1 MAVDRNIY
9 SRPPA
14 AQSRRR
20 GGGHLR
26 RLWPAIPEREIEI
39 DGNSSDAWRIVR
51 HRGDVLGR
59 IFAAPNGSYVYYRGP
74 FDVPP
79 LSVAEGFRVGRH
91 CNDLDGQL
99 FCELRGR
106 QPAQ

>member
-1 MAVDRNIY
+1 MATNRNIY
-9 SRPPA
+9 PRPSS

-39 DGNSSDAWRIVR
+39 DGSSSDAWRIVR

-74 FDVPP
+74 FNVTHETYTAPT
-79 LSVAEGFRVGRH
+79 LAGVVRAVR
-91 CNDLDGQL
+91 DLI
-99 FCELRGR
+99 
-106 QPAQ
+106 

>member
-74 FDVPP
+74 FNVTHETYTAPT
-79 LSVAEGFRVGRH
+79 LAGVVRAVR
-91 CNDLDGQL
+91 DLI
-99 FCELRGR
+99 
-106 QPAQ
+106 

>member
-1 MAVDRNIY
+1 MAVDRNIF
-9 SRPPA
+9 SRPTA

-20 GGGHLR
+20 GGHLR

-39 DGNSSDAWRIVR
+39 DGTDAEAWRIVR

-74 FDVPP
+74 WNVTHETYTAPT
-79 LSVAEGFRVGRH
+79 LAGVVRAVR
-91 CNDLDGQL
+91 DLM
-99 FCELRGR
+99 
-106 QPAQ
+106 

>member
-39 DGNSSDAWRIVR
+39 DGTDAEAWRIVR

-74 FDVPP
+74 FNVTHETYTAPT
-79 LSVAEGFRVGRH
+79 LAGVVRAVR
-91 CNDLDGQL
+91 DLI
-99 FCELRGR
+99 
-106 QPAQ
+106 